1 MDREDKMG
9 LVPYNFEPEYSV
21 QEMNTNS
28 VAEPTSQQAF
38 PTLEEW
44 CDCGNCQQMPS
55 PEECVCCRHAEFV
68 YPNLEDHQCITQIES
83 FDKLILNPD
92 VLALSFIQMMMFKRQ
107 RVRAP
112 DQLNS
117 RQSRL
122 VAYRQF
128 VCLMLKGERLGKG
141 NRVVIPSCV
150 VRKIRDAFL
159 DDDGDYTGFKLAI
172 DDVLD

>member
-1 MDREDKMG
+1 
-9 LVPYNFEPEYSV
+9 
-21 QEMNTNS
+21 
-28 VAEPTSQQAF
+28 
-38 PTLEEW
+38 
-44 CDCGNCQQMPS
+44 MPS

-68 YPNLEDHQCITQIES
+68 YQNLEDHQCIMQIES
-83 FDKLILNPD
+83 FDNLILNPD

-107 RVRAP
+107 RGRAP
-112 DQLNS
+112 DQTQGNFFKYVKKWEKEPLELYC

-159 DDDGDYTGFKLAI
+159 EDDGDYTGFKLAI
-172 DDVLD
+172 DDVLDLFV